1 MDNTLAKSAFIE
13 AYQKTFGNVSYACR
27 AVNIARSTYYMWLD
41 SDADFKKN
49 IADVEPRETLIDAA
63 ELQLAK
69 KVNEGDT
76 VAILFTLKTLGKKRG
91 YIEKE
96 AEKPSE
102 QDSIQPPNITYNV
115 VDMSVKKDGI

>member
-41 SDADFKKN
+41 SDADFKKS

-96 AEKPSE
+96 AEKPNE
-102 QDSIQPPNITYNV
+102 LESIQPPNVTFIS
-115 VDMSVKKDGI
+115 VDMSNNAPTT

>member
-96 AEKPSE
+96 VEKPSE
-102 QDSIQPPNITYNV
+102 QDSIQPPPITYNV

>member
-96 AEKPSE
+96 TTAPTDAET
-102 QDSIQPPNITYNV
+102 IQPPPITYNV